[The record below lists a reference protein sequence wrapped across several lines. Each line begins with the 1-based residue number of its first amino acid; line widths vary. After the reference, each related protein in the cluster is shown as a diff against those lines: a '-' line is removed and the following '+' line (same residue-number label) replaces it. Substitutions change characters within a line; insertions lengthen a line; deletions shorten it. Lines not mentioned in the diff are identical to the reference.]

1 ERGALLNRLG
11 RAMTE
16 PAENRAGVAVLEPA
30 NEGVRPASPDAPS
43 NATPEPTPKLD
54 VRARQVL
61 RSRKIWIA
69 PILLAVVFAAVM
81 ATFYL
86 GSVVNPAGHLHGLP
100 VMIVDQ
106 DTGAVIDGQHI
117 NVGTSL
123 TTALEHSSGV
133 TSRLKLMS
141 GTLKQTQAKMDKA
154 GAFAT
159 LVIPATLTRSVLLA
173 AGVHTPG
180 STPPA
185 TAAIELEQ
193 NTRLGNLGVSLTSG
207 VINPAIARISP
218 QIGRHISA
226 LAVPASKGNPILA
239 EHVANPITLTTSS
252 YRPLPDHSALGL
264 SAFYIALLGLIAG
277 FVGAT
282 LINGSVDTA
291 LGYASSQL
299 GPRFTQRRPIAINR
313 RQTFVTKLSVTV
325 VAAPILTGSVLLV
338 AVGLLGMYAPNI
350 LLLWGLITLAA
361 MMIAAGTL
369 TLLAIFGSI
378 GPLLAMLLLVYLSLA
393 SSGGTVPIQALPG
406 VFRTIGHV
414 EPLRNTFT
422 GTRAVLYFAG
432 RGDAGLTTSLIVL
445 ACELAF
451 WVALGLAA
459 TYWYDHKH
467 LDRISPGQ
475 INYINRTVDHAVA
488 ERTRRALPHKLRN
501 DRSPMQD
508 DSAIA
513 RSGPIRSCA

>member
-1 ERGALLNRLG
+1 
-11 RAMTE
+11 MTE
-16 PAENRAGVAVLEPA
+16 PA
-30 NEGVRPASPDAPS
+30 
-43 NATPEPTPKLD
+43 PTLG

-61 RSRKIWIA
+61 RSRKIWVA
-69 PILLAVVFAAVM
+69 PILLAGVFAAVM

-106 DTGAVIDGQHI
+106 DTGAVVNGQHI

-123 TTALEHSSGV
+123 TSALEHSSGV
-133 TSRLKLMS
+133 TTRLKLMS
-141 GTLKQTQAKMDKA
+141 GTPKQAQAKMDKA

-185 TAAIELEQ
+185 TAAVQLDE
-193 NTRLGNLGVSLTSG
+193 NTRLGNLGVSLASG
-207 VINPAIARISP
+207 VLTPAIAHISP
-218 QIGRHISA
+218 QIGHHLTA
-226 LAVPASKGNPILA
+226 LDTTASKDNPVLA
-239 EHVANPITLTTSS
+239 DRVANPISLTTST
-252 YRPLPDHSALGL
+252 YRPLPNHSALGL

-291 LGYASSQL
+291 LGYASSQM
-299 GPRFTQRRPIAINR
+299 GPRFRQRRPIAINR
-313 RQTFVTKLSVTV
+313 RQTYLTKLSITV
-325 VAAPILTGSVLLV
+325 VAAPILTAIVLLV

-350 LLLWGLITLAA
+350 LLLWGLVTLAA
-361 MMIAAGTL
+361 LMIATGTL

-378 GPLLAMLLLVYLSLA
+378 GQLLAMLLLVYLSLA

-406 VFRTIGHV
+406 IFRTIGHV
-414 EPLRNTFT
+414 EPLRNTLA
-422 GTRAVLYFAG
+422 GTRAVLYFGG

-445 ACELAF
+445 ACEVLF
-451 WVALGLAA
+451 WIALGLAA

-467 LDRISPGQ
+467 LDRISPDQ
-475 INYINRTVDHAVA
+475 IDYINRTLDKAVA
-488 ERTRRALPHKLRN
+488 EHHSIHPPTQA
-501 DRSPMQD
+501 
-508 DSAIA
+508 A
-513 RSGPIRSCA
+513 R